1 MKKLKFCDIRRIVV
15 LNNTYFSK
23 GNFVKVENTFIN
35 DGMKAL
41 ELMAQFQKQYGEKD
55 IDTVINEL
63 HDAVIGKLLGFECV
77 NKEKHG
83 LDCKKDN
90 DNEIY
95 LESKVANWNNKTISA
110 VFNDTTY
117 EKAKIFSNK
126 KVFLALSVWE
136 DIRTPIFVC
145 YGQNEKIGEWL
156 ATRVEMQTKRSQR
169 RTQNISLKK
178 LIKEYHFKIFPIEM
192 SKYQLLEKIKTEKSE
207 MLEYI
212 TETDIEEK
220 TLNISKL
227 IL

>member
-1 MKKLKFCDIRRIVV
+1 MI

-41 ELMAQFQKQYGEKD
+41 EFMARFQKQYGEKD

-63 HDAVIGKLLGFECV
+63 HDAVIGKLLGFKCV

-117 EKAKIFSNK
+117 EKAKIFSDE

-136 DIRTPIFVC
+136 DIKTPIFVC
-145 YGQNEKIGEWL
+145 YGQNEKIGERL
-156 ATRVEMQTKRSQR
+156 ATRVKIQTKRSQR
-169 RTQNISLKK
+169 RTQNISLKQ

-207 MLEYI
+207 MLKYI